1 FLVPEEGRIGIQVT
15 AQIPRQLSLDMRD
28 QPKRN
33 ALFEIWVD
41 DFIFLSLLPSGD
53 DSLAGVIVHQHAA
66 ALLLDK
72 PLAADLP
79 RSEERQRQA
88 ISKHRAQFFHQVKRQ
103 RRAPRSIG
111 M

>member
-1 FLVPEEGRIGIQVT
+1 MRTIITTFLVPEEGRIGIQVT
-15 AQIPRQLSLDMRD
+15 AQIPRQQLSLDMRD

-79 RSEERQRQA
+79 AVDQRQRQA
-88 ISKHRAQFFHQVKRQ
+88 ISKHRAQFF
-103 RRAPRSIG
+103 
-111 M
+111 